1 MPSAPLSRTASAS
14 ISFPLYVIQMSICIE
29 GCLIFQ
35 IISGGTLG
43 ILDDQR
49 LPILLVVQQGID
61 TTLLGNAP
69 GEFQEKTDF
78 CLN

>member
-1 MPSAPLSRTASAS
+1 MIRT
-14 ISFPLYVIQMSICIE
+14 SICIE

-49 LPILLVVQQGID
+49 FPILLVVQQGID
-61 TTLLGNAP
+61 TTLLGDASR
-69 GEFQEKTDF
+69 EFQERRIF
-78 CLN
+78 V

>member
-1 MPSAPLSRTASAS
+1 MAWAS
-14 ISFPLYVIQMSICIE
+14 ISFLLYAIQMSICIE

-49 LPILLVVQQGID
+49 LLILLVVQRGID
-61 TTLLGNAP
+61 TTLLGDAP
-69 GEFQEKTDF
+69 REFQEKTDF
-78 CLN
+78 CLS